1 MAASQLLFAPNDGEW
16 VADLGPGRIPNGT
29 ASPEGFHIRGDY
41 LGAANQQGQTSRQV
55 YGGQIAVVG
64 STPVNGTLF
73 LHQQAGVRPLITA
86 PTQAGQQSTA
96 GYRQG
101 PSGSQVGGGQASPQS
116 SAGMHPG
123 TPAGIPLNGQVNGSN
138 HQHRSY
144 VIPGGYVQ
152 F

>member
-1 MAASQLLFAPNDGEW
+1 MAASRLLFAANDGEW
-16 VADLGPGRIPNGT
+16 VAGLGPGRMQNGT
-29 ASPEGFHIRGDY
+29 ASTDGFHIRGGY
-41 LGAANQQGQTSRQV
+41 LGGANQQGQASRQV

-64 STPVNGTLF
+64 PTPVNGTLF
-73 LHQQAGVRPLITA
+73 LHQQAGVRPIVTA

-96 GYRQG
+96 GYRQV
-101 PSGSQVGGGQASPQS
+101 PPISRVGVGQAPPQS
-116 SAGMHPG
+116 SAGVHPE
-123 TPAGIPLNGQVNGSN
+123 TPAGTPLNGQVNGSN